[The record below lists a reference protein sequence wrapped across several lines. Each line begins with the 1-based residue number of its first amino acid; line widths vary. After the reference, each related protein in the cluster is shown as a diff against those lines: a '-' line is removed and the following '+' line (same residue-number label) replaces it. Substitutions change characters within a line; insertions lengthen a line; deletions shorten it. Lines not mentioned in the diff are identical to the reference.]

1 MGVETFIRPDCF
13 FRGKPMKIQHALT
26 AAALAAL
33 SGLAQA
39 QVDPLHVRSWAA
51 SCAACHGTN
60 GYAEPGMISL
70 AGVPKEVT
78 IQKMLDY
85 KAGRVPGATI
95 MHQLSKGYSDEQ
107 IAAIAGYFAAQK
119 K

>member
-1 MGVETFIRPDCF
+1 
-13 FRGKPMKIQHALT
+13 MKIQHVLI
-26 AAALAAL
+26 AASLVAL

-51 SCAACHGTN
+51 SCAACHGTD
-60 GYAEPGMISL
+60 GRAQPGMISL

-85 KAGRVPGATI
+85 KAGRVPAATI
-95 MHQLSKGYSDEQ
+95 MHQLAKGYSDEQ
-107 IAAIAGYFAAQK
+107 IAAIAGYFAAPK

>member
-1 MGVETFIRPDCF
+1 
-13 FRGKPMKIQHALT
+13 MKIQHALT
-26 AAALAAL
+26 AAALVAV

-60 GYAEPGMISL
+60 GHAEPGMVAL

-78 IQKMLDY
+78 IQKMLDF
-85 KAGRVPGATI
+85 KAGRVPAATL
-95 MHQLSKGYSDEQ
+95 MHQLAKGYSDEQ

>member
-1 MGVETFIRPDCF
+1 
-13 FRGKPMKIQHALT
+13 MKIQHALT
-26 AAALAAL
+26 AAALVAL

-60 GYAEPGMISL
+60 GHAQPGMIAL

-78 IQKMLDY
+78 IQKMMDY
-85 KAGRVPGATI
+85 KAGRVPAATI
-95 MHQLSKGYSDEQ
+95 MHQLAKGYSDEQ
-107 IAAIAGYFAAQK
+107 IVAIASYFAAQK

>member
-1 MGVETFIRPDCF
+1 
-13 FRGKPMKIQHALT
+13 MKILQVLS
-26 AAALAAL
+26 AAALLTAT
-33 SGLAQA
+33 GLAQA
-39 QVDPLHVRSWAA
+39 QIDPLHVRSMAA
-51 SCAACHGTN
+51 SCAGCHGTN
-60 GYAEPGMISL
+60 GNAMPGMISL
-70 AGVPKEVT
+70 AGVPKEIAV
-78 IQKMLDY
+78 QKMLDY

>member
-1 MGVETFIRPDCF
+1 
-13 FRGKPMKIQHALT
+13 MKIQHVLT
-26 AAALAAL
+26 AASLVAL

-60 GYAEPGMISL
+60 GHAQPGMIAL

-78 IQKMLDY
+78 IQKMMDY
-85 KAGRVPGATI
+85 KAGRVPAATI
-95 MHQLSKGYSDEQ
+95 MHQLAKGYSDEQ

>member
-1 MGVETFIRPDCF
+1 
-13 FRGKPMKIQHALT
+13 MKIQHALT
-26 AAALAAL
+26 AAALVAL

-60 GYAEPGMISL
+60 GHAQPGMTAL

-78 IQKMLDY
+78 IQKMMDY
-85 KAGRVPGATI
+85 KAGRVPAATI
-95 MHQLSKGYSDEQ
+95 MHQLAKGYSDEQ

>member
-1 MGVETFIRPDCF
+1 
-13 FRGKPMKIQHALT
+13 MKIHHTLT
-26 AAALAAL
+26 AAALVAL

-51 SCAACHGTN
+51 SCAACHGTD
-60 GYAEPGMISL
+60 GRAQPGMISL

-78 IQKMLDY
+78 IQKMLDF
-85 KAGRVPGATI
+85 KAGRKPATI
-95 MHQLSKGYSDEQ
+95 MHQLAKGYSDEQ

>member
-1 MGVETFIRPDCF
+1 
-13 FRGKPMKIQHALT
+13 MKIQHALT
-26 AAALAAL
+26 AACLVAL

-51 SCAACHGTN
+51 SCSACHGTN
-60 GYAEPGMISL
+60 GNAQPGMISL

-78 IQKMLDY
+78 IQKMQDY
-85 KAGRVPGATI
+85 KAGRVPAATI
-95 MHQLSKGYSDEQ
+95 MHQLAKGYSDEQ

>member
-1 MGVETFIRPDCF
+1 
-13 FRGKPMKIQHALT
+13 MKIQHTLT
-26 AAALAAL
+26 AAFLLAL

-51 SCAACHGTN
+51 SCAACHGTD
-60 GYAEPGMISL
+60 GRAQPGMISL
-70 AGVPKEVT
+70 AGVPKEII

-107 IAAIAGYFAAQK
+107 IVAIAGYFAEQK

>member
-1 MGVETFIRPDCF
+1 MN
-13 FRGKPMKIQHALT
+13 IQHALT
-26 AAALAAL
+26 AAALVAL
-33 SGLAQA
+33 SGLTHA
-39 QVDPLHVRSWAA
+39 QVDPLQVRSWAA

-60 GYAEPGMISL
+60 GHAQPGMIAL
-70 AGVPKEVT
+70 AGVPKEIT

-85 KAGRVPGATI
+85 KAGRVPAATI
-95 MHQLSKGYSDEQ
+95 MHQLAKGYSDEQ